1 VACGDINPYLLFSLV
16 LGAALVGIEEQQT
29 PPAAISGNA
38 YAHDVPRLP
47 TDWSAA
53 IAMFKTD
60 PMIEKLLPRQLIDN
74 FCLTK
79 EQELERLRD
88 IDPSD
93 HWKVYLETV

>member
-1 VACGDINPYLLFSLV
+1 
-16 LGAALVGIEEQQT
+16 
-29 PPAAISGNA
+29 
-38 YAHDVPRLP
+38 
-47 TDWSAA
+47 
-53 IAMFKTD
+53 
-60 PMIEKLLPRQLIDN
+60 LIDN